1 MNLTKEK
8 RLLSQ
13 NGTGRKLKTIE
24 ISHLQSAFDSI
35 QRKMLELIQNI
46 AKLEFSSYVK
56 TDLFA
61 ICSHFLLP
69 LLIEAKG
76 QPCDSQSGD

>member
-35 QRKMLELIQNI
+35 LRKMLKLIQNI
-46 AKLEFSSYVK
+46 ANLELSYGK

>member
-1 MNLTKEK
+1 MEQGGN
-8 RLLSQ
+8 
-13 NGTGRKLKTIE
+13 LKTIE

-35 QRKMLELIQNI
+35 LRKMLELIQNI
-46 AKLEFSSYVK
+46 AKLEFSSVK

>member
-35 QRKMLELIQNI
+35 LRKMLKLIQNI
-46 AKLEFSSYVK
+46 ANLELSYVK

-76 QPCDSQSGD
+76 QPCDSQSED